1 MKINEVLAGYQ
12 GQRTDEFV
20 QALAPIAGA
29 IGRGAVAGAQMLGK
43 GAAAAANAV
52 GNTVSKVAQAGT
64 QAGTQA
70 AQAVAPEVQQL
81 AQTTSNVKSGV
92 DSVKNALQQAGGGPA
107 IDSNKLSQTLAT
119 QAPGQKLDPT
129 ATKELQKMLPGLG
142 AAMSNPSSANAI
154 KQAINTGM
162 QAQQKQN
169 QTQQQQPTSAGSVG
183 STSNT
188 VGSA

>member
-1 MKINEVLAGYQ
+1 MKINEVLAGHR

-29 IGRGAVAGAQMLGK
+29 IGRGAVAGAQALGK
-43 GAAAAANAV
+43 GATSAANAI
-52 GNTVSKVAQAGT
+52 GNTASNAVPMGQQVAQ
-64 QAGTQA
+64 QAG
-70 AQAVAPEVQQL
+70 QQL
-81 AQTTSNVKSGV
+81 AKTTSNVKAGV
-92 DSVKNALQQAGGGPA
+92 DSVKTALQQADGGQN
-107 IDSNKLSQTLAT
+107 IDTNKLSQTLAT
-119 QAPGQKLDPT
+119 QAPGQRLDPI
-129 ATKELQKMLPGLG
+129 AAKELQKMLPGLG

-169 QTQQQQPTSAGSVG
+169 QTQQQTQPTSVGSVG

>member
-29 IGRGAVAGAQMLGK
+29 IGRGAVAGAQMLGR
-43 GAAAAANAV
+43 GASAAANAV

-64 QAGTQA
+64 QA
-70 AQAVAPEVQQL
+70 AQGVAPEVQQL
-81 AQTTSNVKSGV
+81 AKTTSNVKAGV
-92 DSVKNALQQAGGGPA
+92 DSVKNALQQAGGGQN
-107 IDSNKLSQTLAT
+107 IDANKLSQTLAT
-119 QAPGQKLDPT
+119 QAPGQRLDPT

-169 QTQQQQPTSAGSVG
+169 QTQQQQQPTSVGTVG